1 MGWRVNIFG
10 DVLGWK
16 SDDSCHRDNSGPVE
30 RLARK
35 ATGTMET
42 SATYKGLGVTVDLKN
57 AEQSEV
63 AVAGNEGPLLVPST
77 ARKQLSALHFPL
89 RKMCSGF
96 PSGAA
101 STEPVKME
109 MARAREA
116 YIVSRERGR

>member
-1 MGWRVNIFG
+1 LSWRVYKDS
-10 DVLGWK
+10 DVLGRK
-16 SDDSCHRDNSGPVE
+16 CDDSCHRDDSGP
-30 RLARK
+30 AQS
-35 ATGTMET
+35 
-42 SATYKGLGVTVDLKN
+42 SAQKPPKSVNPYAAYEGLGVTVDFKN

-63 AVAGNEGPLLVPST
+63 AVVGNEGPLLVPST